1 MGHKIS
7 TDMRLGIDSSTG
19 HIKDISSSVN
29 SQAIAAAFSILE
41 DSAMGDEERTYL
53 PGLAGATIDISG
65 FLNTTTE
72 DIFGPLVGNR
82 TSVTKTVEYTP
93 YSGQYYQGEALP
105 SSVNISGSPD
115 SLEVW
120 SASLTFNGSVHRT
133 NTSR

>member
-1 MGHKIS
+1 MGHKLS
-7 TDMRLGIDSSTG
+7 VDMRLGIDSSTG
-19 HIKDISSSVN
+19 KIKDISSSVN
-29 SQAIAAAFSILE
+29 SMALSAAFSILE

-53 PGLAGATIDISG
+53 PGLAGATVDLSG
-65 FLNTTTE
+65 FLNTTTD

-82 TSVTKTVEYTP
+82 TSVTKTVEFTP
-93 YSGQYYQGEALP
+93 YSGQYLQGEVYP
-105 SSVNISGSPD
+105 TSVGISGSPD